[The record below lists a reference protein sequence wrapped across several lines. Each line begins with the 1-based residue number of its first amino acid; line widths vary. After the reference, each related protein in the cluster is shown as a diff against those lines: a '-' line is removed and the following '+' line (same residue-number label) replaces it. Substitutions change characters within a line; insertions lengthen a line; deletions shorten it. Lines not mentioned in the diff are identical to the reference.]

1 VRVATLSRM
10 VRLGKSAKVHLE
22 ANPAKILQQIQQTVL
37 HQQADFDRTYAGI
50 ILELQKEGIL
60 IKNDNQ
66 LSELQREFV
75 HRYFDERV
83 RTQIAPLMIE
93 SIPVMPLL
101 NDKAVYL
108 ACVLGNTENPM
119 LQRYALISIPTK
131 VLPRFVTLPSDGDT
145 RDIILLEDIIRVS
158 LPNLFGAFG
167 FNRFL
172 SYIIKVTRDAELEI
186 DSAEVS
192 TNIIS
197 ELEKGLKNRKKGRAT
212 RFVFDRNIEASL
224 LDYLILK
231 RVKEET
237 GIEVKIITG
246 QEEANIIYETHIAEN
261 LNFERSYLYVDV
273 GGGSTE
279 VTLFSKNAIVFK
291 ESFNIGTIRLLHDKV
306 TEEQWEHMKWY
317 LKTHVKDYQPIEVIG
332 SGGNINKV
340 FSISKRKEGKPLPAE
355 LLRDYY
361 KELSAAT
368 LAERMHRYQLR
379 EDRADVIVPALQIFI
394 CIMRWA
400 GADEIYVPKI
410 GLADGLIKMLYQEQ
424 KNN

>member
-1 VRVATLSRM
+1 LILAAIDIGSNAARLLISQVSVYQDGTVDYTKLNLLRVPL
-10 VRLGKSAKVHLE
+10 RLGFDVFNGGSIGE
-22 ANPAKILQQIQQTVL
+22 DKI
-37 HQQADFDRTYAGI
+37 HQLVETLKAYK
-50 ILELQKEGIL
+50 L
-60 IKNDNQ
+60 
-66 LSELQREFV
+66 
-75 HRYFDERV
+75 
-83 RTQIAPLMIE
+83 LM
-93 SIPVMPLL
+93 SI
-101 NDKAVYL
+101 Y
-108 ACVLGNTENPM
+108 
-119 LQRYALISIPTK
+119 
-131 VLPRFVTLPSDGDT
+131 
-145 RDIILLEDIIRVS
+145 
-158 LPNLFGAFG
+158 
-167 FNRFL
+167 
-172 SYIIKVTRDAELEI
+172 KVTAFKACATSAMRDTANSKE
-186 DSAEVS
+186 
-192 TNIIS
+192 
-197 ELEKGLKNRKKGRAT
+197 
-212 RFVFDRNIEASL
+212 
-224 LDYLILK
+224 ILK

-261 LNFERSYLYVDV
+261 LNFEKSYLYVDV